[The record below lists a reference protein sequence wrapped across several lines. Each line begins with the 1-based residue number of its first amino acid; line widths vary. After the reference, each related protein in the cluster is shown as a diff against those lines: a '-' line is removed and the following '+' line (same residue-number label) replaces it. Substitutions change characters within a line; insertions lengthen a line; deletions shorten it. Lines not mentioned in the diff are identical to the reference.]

1 MHCGAL
7 TEKIMKLTEKASLP
21 NALLISICTPEL
33 KGDEAAESLAEL
45 ARLVTTLGFKVV
57 GSQTQK
63 LNSTNKANVL
73 GAGKL
78 ADVAQL
84 TGNQGEIEENQET
97 EIPPDEINIDS
108 IPENIESQDLPYG
121 CADVVVFDC
130 DLSPSQLRNVEN
142 QLGVEVFDRT
152 GIIIEIFSR
161 HARTKTARLQVE
173 IARLNYVAP
182 RLRETSTGDRD
193 RQMGKGAGETN
204 LELNR
209 RKVRDQ
215 IAALK
220 RELASVQDEMRGRRT
235 QRSDNYCVALVG
247 YTNAGKSSLMR
258 AITGSDVEGENKLF
272 ATLDTTVRALYP
284 PTQPRIL
291 VSDTVG
297 FIKKLP
303 HDLVASFHSTL
314 AEAQD
319 ASLLL
324 YVVDASDP
332 SFRTQL
338 DVVHQVLGDVGVED
352 SNKLLVLNKSDLL
365 SDDQQQALLEEFPAA
380 MLTSARNASDI
391 TKLHRYIKDI
401 SLDGMI
407 EEEIIVPY
415 TANGII
421 GEIRSVMN
429 VIKEEYEY
437 EHTKLTVRSSAV
449 NLARLQK
456 RMDELNGRKDTVVRD
471 KWRFRG

>member
-1 MHCGAL
+1 MQL
-7 TEKIMKLTEKASLP
+7 TAKASLT
-21 NALLISICTPEL
+21 NALLISICTPDF
-33 KGDEAAESLAEL
+33 KGDEATESLAEL

-57 GSQTQK
+57 GTQSQKQS
-63 LNSTNKANVL
+63 STKKVNVL
-73 GAGKL
+73 GLGKL
-78 ADVAQL
+78 AEIAHL
-84 TGNQGEIEENQET
+84 TGNQGEVEDMEEVEDLSVGEQTDDVEFMVNSSD
-97 EIPPDEINIDS
+97 IPSDN
-108 IPENIESQDLPYG
+108 LPFA

-161 HARTKTARLQVE
+161 HARTKTAKLQVE

-182 RLRETSTGDRD
+182 RLRETSCGDKE
-193 RQMGKGAGETN
+193 RQMGKGAGETT

-209 RKVRDQ
+209 RAVRDQ
-215 IAALK
+215 LAELK
-220 RELASVQDEMRGRRT
+220 RELVSVQHEMKGRRT
-235 QRSDNYCVALVG
+235 QRSELFCVALVG
-247 YTNAGKSSLMR
+247 YTNAGKSSMMR

-272 ATLDTTVRALYP
+272 ATLDTTVRALFP
-284 PTQPRIL
+284 ITQPRIL

-332 SFRTQL
+332 SFRAQL
-338 DVVHQVLGDVGVED
+338 DVVHEVLDEVGVED
-352 SNKLLVLNKSDLL
+352 SKKLLVLNKSDQL
-365 SDDQQQALLEEFPAA
+365 SIEQQQALMEEFPNA
-380 MLTSARNASDI
+380 MMTSARNPADVS
-391 TKLHRYIKDI
+391 KLHKYIVGI
-401 SLDGMI
+401 AQEEMI

-421 GEIRSVMN
+421 GEIRSRMSVT
-429 VIKEEYEY
+429 KEEYENS
-437 EHTKLTVRSSAV
+437 HIKLTVRSNAID
-449 NLARLQK
+449 LARLKK
-456 RMDELNGRKDTVVRD
+456 RMLSL
-471 KWRFRG
+471 

>member
-1 MHCGAL
+1 MQL
-7 TEKIMKLTEKASLP
+7 TAKASLT
-21 NALLISICTPEL
+21 NALLISICTPEF
-33 KGDEAAESLAEL
+33 KGDEAKESLAEL

-57 GSQTQK
+57 GTQSQKQS
-63 LNSTNKANVL
+63 STKRVNVL
-73 GAGKL
+73 GLGKL
-78 ADVAQL
+78 AEIAHL
-84 TGNQGEIEENQET
+84 TGNQGVVEEGEEGLPEEIVGEAGFTVNSSD
-97 EIPPDEINIDS
+97 IPSDN
-108 IPENIESQDLPYG
+108 LPFA

-161 HARTKTARLQVE
+161 HARTKTAKLQVE

-182 RLRETSTGDRD
+182 RLRETSCGDKE
-193 RQMGKGAGETN
+193 RQMGKGAGETT

-209 RKVRDQ
+209 RAVRDQ
-215 IAALK
+215 LAELK
-220 RELASVQDEMRGRRT
+220 RDLVSVQNEMKGRRT
-235 QRSDNYCVALVG
+235 QRSELFCVALVG
-247 YTNAGKSSLMR
+247 YTNAGKSSMMR

-272 ATLDTTVRALYP
+272 ATLDTTVRALFP
-284 PTQPRIL
+284 ITQPRIL

-324 YVVDASDP
+324 YVVDASEP
-332 SFRTQL
+332 SFRAQL
-338 DVVHQVLGDVGVED
+338 DVVHEVLDEVGVED
-352 SNKLLVLNKSDLL
+352 SKKLLVLNKSDQL
-365 SDDQQQALLEEFPAA
+365 SIEQQQALMEEFPDA
-380 MLTSARNASDI
+380 MITSARNPADVS
-391 TKLHRYIKDI
+391 KLHKYIVEVAQEE
-401 SLDGMI
+401 MI

-421 GEIRSVMN
+421 GEIRSRMSVT
-429 VIKEEYEY
+429 KEEYENS
-437 EHTKLTVRSSAV
+437 HIKLTVRSNAID
-449 NLARLQK
+449 LARLKK
-456 RMDELNGRKDTVVRD
+456 RMLSV
-471 KWRFRG
+471 

>member
-1 MHCGAL
+1 MQL
-7 TEKIMKLTEKASLP
+7 TEKPSLSH
-21 NALLISICTPEL
+21 ALLISISTPQF
-33 KGDEAAESLAEL
+33 KGDEATESLAEL

-57 GSQTQK
+57 GTQSQKQTSTQK
-63 LNSTNKANVL
+63 VNVL
-73 GAGKL
+73 GEGKL
-78 ADVAQL
+78 VEIARL
-84 TGNQGEIEENQET
+84 TGNKGVVDDNSDGQYT
-97 EIPPDEINIDS
+97 LDDTPLAEIPSDN
-108 IPENIESQDLPYG
+108 LPFD

-130 DLSPSQLRNVEN
+130 DLTPSQLRNLEN

-161 HARTKTARLQVE
+161 HARTKTAKLQVE

-182 RLRETSTGDRD
+182 RLRETSCGDRE
-193 RQMGKGAGETN
+193 RQMGKGAGETT

-215 IAALK
+215 LAELK
-220 RELASVQDEMRGRRT
+220 RELVSVQDEMKGRRT
-235 QRSDNYCVALVG
+235 LRSDLFSVALVG
-247 YTNAGKSSLMR
+247 YTNAGKSSMMR

-284 PTQPRIL
+284 ATQPRVL

-332 SFRTQL
+332 SFRAQL
-338 DVVHQVLGDVGVED
+338 DVVHEVLGEVGVQD
-352 SNKLLVLNKSDLL
+352 SKKLLVLNKSDQL
-365 SDDQQQALLEEFPAA
+365 SVEQQHALMAEFPDA
-380 MLTSARNASDI
+380 MMTSSRNPDDVR
-391 TKLHRYIKDI
+391 KLHQYIIEVTQQD
-401 SLDGMI
+401 MI
-407 EEEIIVPY
+407 EEEILVPY
-415 TANGII
+415 TAKGIV
-421 GEIRSVMN
+421 GEIRSSMSVT
-429 VIKEEYEY
+429 KEEYEY
-437 EHTKLTVRSSAV
+437 EHVKLTVRA
-449 NLARLQK
+449 NAIDLQK
-456 RMDELNGRKDTVVRD
+456 LKKRMLTL
-471 KWRFRG
+471 

>member
-1 MHCGAL
+1 MQ
-7 TEKIMKLTEKASLP
+7 LTEKASRT
-21 NALLISICTPEL
+21 NALLISICTPDF
-33 KGDEAAESLAEL
+33 KGDEATESLAEL

-57 GSQTQK
+57 GTQSQKQS
-63 LNSTNKANVL
+63 STKKVNVL
-73 GAGKL
+73 GLGKL
-78 ADVAQL
+78 AEIAHL
-84 TGNQGEIEENQET
+84 TGNQGVVEGAEDEDLFEEILDEAAFND
-97 EIPPDEINIDS
+97 IPSDN
-108 IPENIESQDLPYG
+108 LPFA

-161 HARTKTARLQVE
+161 HARTKTAKLQVE

-182 RLRETSTGDRD
+182 RLRETSCGDKE
-193 RQMGKGAGETN
+193 RQMGKGAGETT

-209 RKVRDQ
+209 RAVRDQ
-215 IAALK
+215 LAELK
-220 RELASVQDEMRGRRT
+220 RELASVQHEMKGRRT
-235 QRSDNYCVALVG
+235 QRSELFCVALVG
-247 YTNAGKSSLMR
+247 YTNAGKSSMMR

-272 ATLDTTVRALYP
+272 ATLDTTVRALFP
-284 PTQPRIL
+284 TTQPRIL

-338 DVVHQVLGDVGVED
+338 GVVHEVLDEVGVEN
-352 SNKLLVLNKSDLL
+352 SKKLLVLNKSDQL
-365 SDDQQQALLEEFPAA
+365 SIEQQKELMAEFPDA
-380 MLTSARNASDI
+380 MITSARNPRGTSQYSSG
-391 TKLHRYIKDI
+391 HRDLYDYIVKV
-401 SLDGMI
+401 SQEEMI
-407 EEEIIVPY
+407 EEEVIVPY

-421 GEIRSVMN
+421 GEIRSKMSVA
-429 VIKEEYEY
+429 KEEYES
-437 EHTKLTVRSSAV
+437 EHVKLTVRSSAIEF
-449 NLARLQK
+449 ARLK
-456 RMDELNGRKDTVVRD
+456 KKMLSM
-471 KWRFRG
+471 

>member
-1 MHCGAL
+1 MQ
-7 TEKIMKLTEKASLP
+7 LTEKASL
-21 NALLISICTPEL
+21 NHALLISICTPDF
-33 KGDEAAESLAEL
+33 KGDEATESLAEL

-57 GSQTQK
+57 GTQSQKQS
-63 LNSTNKANVL
+63 STKKVNVL
-73 GAGKL
+73 GLGKL
-78 ADVAQL
+78 AEIAHL
-84 TGNQGEIEENQET
+84 TGNKGEVEDFEQDEGFSGDELADEAEFINPVD
-97 EIPPDEINIDS
+97 IPSDN
-108 IPENIESQDLPYG
+108 LPFA

-161 HARTKTARLQVE
+161 HARTKTAKLQVE

-182 RLRETSTGDRD
+182 RLRESSCGDKE
-193 RQMGKGAGETN
+193 RQMGKGAGETT

-209 RKVRDQ
+209 RAVRDRL
-215 IAALK
+215 AELR
-220 RELASVQDEMRGRRT
+220 RELVSVQGEMKGRRT
-235 QRSDNYCVALVG
+235 QRSELFCVALVG
-247 YTNAGKSSLMR
+247 YTNAGKSSMMR

-284 PTQPRIL
+284 ITQPRIL

-332 SFRTQL
+332 SFRGQL
-338 DVVHQVLGDVGVED
+338 DVVNEVLDEVGVED
-352 SNKLLVLNKSDLL
+352 SKKLLVLNKSDQL
-365 SDDQQQALLEEFPAA
+365 SIEQQQSLMEEFPDA
-380 MLTSARNASDI
+380 MITSARNPADVS
-391 TKLHRYIKDI
+391 KLHKYIVEVAQEE
-401 SLDGMI
+401 MI

-421 GEIRSVMN
+421 GEIRSRMSVT
-429 VIKEEYEY
+429 KEEYENS
-437 EHTKLTVRSSAV
+437 HIKLTVRSNAID
-449 NLARLQK
+449 LARLKK
-456 RMDELNGRKDTVVRD
+456 RMLNI
-471 KWRFRG
+471 

>member
-1 MHCGAL
+1 MQ
-7 TEKIMKLTEKASLP
+7 LTEKATLT

-33 KGDEAAESLAEL
+33 NGDEAIESLAEL

-57 GSQTQK
+57 GTQSQK
-63 LNSTNKANVL
+63 LNSTKRANVL
-73 GAGKL
+73 GLGKL
-78 ADVAQL
+78 ADIAQL
-84 TGNQGEIEENQET
+84 TGNQGEVEGREAPEE
-97 EIPPDEINIDS
+97 PPEEVDIS
-108 IPENIESQDLPYG
+108 TIPEDISSQNLTFG

-161 HARTKTARLQVE
+161 HARTKTAKLQVE

-182 RLRETSTGDRD
+182 RLRESSCGDKE
-193 RQMGKGAGETN
+193 RQMGKGAGETT

-215 IAALK
+215 LAALK
-220 RELASVQDEMRGRRT
+220 HELVNVQDGMKGRRT
-235 QRSDNYCVALVG
+235 QRSEHFCVALVG

-258 AITGSDVEGENKLF
+258 AITGSDIEGENKLF
-272 ATLDTTVRALYP
+272 ATLDTTVRALFP
-284 PTQPRIL
+284 VTQPRIL

-314 AEAQD
+314 AEAHD

-332 SFRTQL
+332 SFRAQL
-338 DVVHQVLGDVGVED
+338 DVVHQVLEEVGVAD
-352 SNKLLVLNKSDLL
+352 SEKLLVLNKSDLL
-365 SDDQQQALLEEFPAA
+365 SPEQQEALLEEFPDA
-380 MLTSARNASDI
+380 MLTSARSATDVSQ
-391 TKLHRYIKDI
+391 LHQYIVGI

-415 TANGII
+415 TAKGII
-421 GEIRSVMN
+421 GEIRSVMS
-429 VIKEEYEY
+429 VTKEEYEY
-437 EHTKLTVRSSAV
+437 EHIKLTVRSSAI
-449 NLARLQK
+449 NLARLKK
-456 RMDELNGRKDTVVRD
+456 RMLNL
-471 KWRFRG
+471 